1 MILKARTTDAG
12 HVSFLVKRS
21 DGGEAE
27 LVAAMIPPSEVQRS
41 TGTFRNPDL
50 LVHLPPKLVSA
61 LLGASEP
68 EGDGMV
74 IALIVNTASRRG
86 AAVGAFADTAVA
98 KAWWQQPYNRLAR
111 DPDVLFLTV
120 PVEADV

>member
-1 MILKARTTDAG
+1 MILKARITDAG
-12 HVSFLVKRS
+12 HVSFLVKHS

-61 LLGASEP
+61 LLGPSEP
-68 EGDGMV
+68 KGDGMV
-74 IALIVNTASRRG
+74 IALIVNAESRRG